1 MTSTMRNVEREITY
15 LLDLL
20 LGDLL
25 ESLSN
30 LVDLV
35 GLVAVDK
42 AGAGSLKTG
51 LEGLD
56 RLQSAELG
64 EGNGLLDVLGSD
76 LTGGGLL
83 EGVDD
88 VLAGG
93 TDLVGLAG
101 QGDGEKT
108 GIGVGVVL
116 GGNAKLAEALG
127 GLGQKGEAGG
137 PLDSGLAA
145 QKSSENGS
153 LGLVACGAESAG
165 SGESDHNSVADLGG
179 NALLT
184 TVVLGGDGRQ
194 NVVFAGGVDGG
205 GVLEELANPLGDLS
219 GVRAGGDQS
228 DVGLGVGTLSE
239 LGQGIAGD
247 VLLVGGRLGGGD
259 GGAQT
264 AVESDTVGSID
275 SNGLRVGVDGL
286 LLVLEELA
294 DNLVQL
300 VV

>member
-1 MTSTMRNVEREITY
+1 MQNAGKEITY

-20 LGDLL
+20 LGDIL

-35 GLVAVDK
+35 GLVAVDE
-42 AGAGSLKTG
+42 AGPGSLKTG

-56 RLQSAELG
+56 GLQSAELG
-64 EGNGLLDVLGSD
+64 EGNGFLDVLGGD

-116 GGNAKLAEALG
+116 GGNAELAESLG

-145 QKSSENGS
+145 QKGSENGS

-165 SGESDHNSVADLGG
+165 TGEGDHNRVADLGG

-219 GVRAGGDQS
+219 GVGATGDKS

-264 AVESDTVGSID
+264 AVESNTVGGID
-275 SNGLRVGVDGL
+275 GNGLRVGVDGL
-286 LLVLEELA
+286 LLVLKELA
-294 DNLVQL
+294 DNLVQF

>member
-1 MTSTMRNVEREITY
+1 MDRERTY

-35 GLVAVDK
+35 GLVAVDET
-42 AGAGSLKTG
+42 GAGSLKTG

-56 RLQSAELG
+56 GLQSAELG
-64 EGNGLLDVLGSD
+64 ESNSLLDVLGGD

-83 EGVDD
+83 EGIDN

-93 TDLVGLAG
+93 ADLVGLAG
-101 QGDGEKT
+101 QGDSEKT
-108 GIGVGVVL
+108 GIGVGEVL
-116 GGNAKLAEALG
+116 GRDAEMVEALG
-127 GLGQKGEAGG
+127 GLRQKGEAGG
-137 PLDSGLAA
+137 PLDSGLTA

-165 SGESDHNSVADLGG
+165 TGEGDHNSIADLGG

-184 TVVLGGDGRQ
+184 TVVLGGDGGQ
-194 NVVFAGGVDGG
+194 NAVFAGGVAGRG
-205 GVLEELANPLGDLS
+205 ALEELSNPLRDLS
-219 GVRAGGDQS
+219 GVGAAGDES
-228 DVGLGVGTLSE
+228 NVGFGVGALSE
-239 LGQGIAGD
+239 LGEGIAGD
-247 VLLVGGRLGGGD
+247 VLLVRRGLGGGNR
-259 GGAQT
+259 GAQT
-264 AVESDTVGSID
+264 AVESNTVGGID

-286 LLVLEELA
+286 LLVLDEFA
-294 DNLVQL
+294 DNLVQF